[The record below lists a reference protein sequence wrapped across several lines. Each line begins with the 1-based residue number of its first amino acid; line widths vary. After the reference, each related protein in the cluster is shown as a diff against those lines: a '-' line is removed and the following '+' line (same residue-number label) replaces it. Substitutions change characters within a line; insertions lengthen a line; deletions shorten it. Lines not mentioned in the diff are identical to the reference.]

1 MGAFRAWI
9 GSNRLFAG
17 VLAGVVAVV
26 AVVGITV
33 AVIGGGGSGSK
44 SASPSSES
52 PSTTAKPRGTFGV
65 SEGANVEIAPGLVA
79 LSFTAPEGGR
89 GRVTLDG
96 PSRIVLE
103 GEYVFTDDS
112 NWTIAIDDST
122 GSVAGVALQQG
133 ESSGTIV
140 NKASNISSDVNV
152 GVSAQP
158 EVVPAWEQSTTV
170 RVSYGNGEN
179 PKQSL
184 VGDVTLSS
192 SRGANSLSGSSRLG
206 EDDTYSLPLAGSIRF
221 AGTSVPLSG
230 DYRGV
235 AVNAAEIGSDHS
247 WSVSGNGGSGSLRES
262 KVRDIRINMNQ
273 SNPGVTGSTTVNVG
287 GVFPMNVWTG
297 LWFVDSGN
305 WTLNANGSDLAEFT
319 TPNLGTLISDT
330 SAIRGAINAKNGIE
344 IWDLRAPMQVSEEKI
359 TATGDLVIGGPFR
372 FDLETTDASGNV
384 LGSDVPA
391 SIGFVTGVISFDNGE
406 ISGSVRLLAS
416 GEALIDMP
424 DGWQS
429 AADLRVH
436 FDRPAGGP
444 LSNLK
449 EVSYLLTNGDS
460 RIVLSGSFNSSSAF
474 ELVVGGSAA
483 VANTSV
489 PFGGYFQSVGWVV
502 NGQPLTEA
510 RFSMIGDIASVPG
523 GVNVGAGSS
532 ITAGQFGFSQG
543 GGLAPTA
550 AEASNAGDAEGF
562 SAASLS
568 APTTSG
574 TFYFTLSTNNPWTLK
589 TTVDYKD
596 QNNWTATVVTS
607 AGDPW
612 TVSAP
617 WVAPGVATLSIDPN
631 KFSGSITDADAEVEW
646 EVRVDE
652 ITWQN
657 SSTGSSL
664 VTDFSVSN
672 SCPLEE
678 NCPEAEG
685 IFLGFT
691 NGSVTFPSPIPH
703 MSTDGAFLTDGSWA
717 RFDAFPDDVTFNNIS
732 MHDTAFTMWKGERDD
747 SFNEDLEMPDLSA
760 QNSGFNI
767 EFCGY
772 FTVSIPSITTVSSG
786 GCVDWTQAGLVMA
799 QIAPGG
805 DVDSDASSGGVTIG
819 NTTIDGWAWSDLAIS
834 PEVIMNGVELALDQN
849 LNEMTGTMAIPANLM
864 KATGNA
870 NADASITC
878 TGWYSSGDFSLDSTI
893 DVNMKSGGVTLDSV
907 SVHIGKDGS
916 HFSLEL
922 GANATVSMGGNHFP
936 VTALIA
942 LGVGGGSNEITVS
955 VSAKGS
961 VNNDPTGGFD
971 TASSLPTGTFEPDY
985 SSIIDGSFDA
995 KQAKPVND
1003 DPGFEKSTGPTNLY
1017 SNPDF
1022 ESGVSTDVFY
1032 NSDFESGNTGNV
1044 FPNGDGENTEL
1055 LVNGDF
1061 ETGSTSSWITYSG
1074 FGSSIVGGTAP
1085 SNDQGYSY
1093 VNVWNQNANSSPSSQ
1108 GLVQSVP
1115 IPSTVGATYRVSAW
1129 VKSNDSSNGRAILF
1143 FAQQGTAA
1151 GCPTQTSNAD
1161 SAQSFTVTPT
1171 WQQISMDVTGV
1182 TCKSQL
1188 TLYLNV
1194 PDVGDTVQFDAVSV
1208 TIKNTS
1214 SAINM
1219 PITSTPL
1226 MYDEMNST
1234 NGLQI
1239 STSGNSTVSIF
1250 GDFGN
1255 PGNSIRTYGTT
1266 ATWMYPQN
1274 SWGYANGDFNMSFDV
1289 FFPNSGSRDAI
1300 NFGFWLK
1307 GNVGSQTG
1315 YGLRLQSATG
1325 NNNDSGIHTISN
1337 GVEVQHYGNNYG
1349 AMARNVWYRVNLSTS
1364 GSTVSTDI
1372 TKLADGS
1379 TWASWSVALPNGN
1392 RDGVFGENKPC
1403 ISAVENHRIDNVTIK
1418 SSSAVSQA
1426 STSVGPR
1433 YIVDPSNAHSGLGY
1447 LAINAQSSSWNATWS
1462 TGEVP
1467 VLNDSYSLTAWVR
1480 SRSGTITGT
1489 IGLDAASG
1497 TYEYSNAVF
1506 TATSS
1511 WSKVTVT
1518 VPMVQ
1523 SGHTDVRWYLRDLSN
1538 SGAQLDID
1546 DVVLQSQG
1554 KWTSN
1559 GTSSNSA
1566 IEYAQYTAGPN
1577 SDVAHGGIGSMVL
1590 TDRANGTWFTLKGI
1604 PPRQGATYTAS
1615 LWMKSE
1621 SGTASGSLQLS
1632 TIDGY
1637 GNQTQSAT
1645 PSFSV
1650 STSWQQF
1657 TVAMTVNNSG
1667 MSSIRL
1673 QFQLGGNKSI
1683 RVDDIVTTIT
1693 GADVPQEVDQAWGP
1707 QSTYTDFSNLGSLPI
1722 TKTSGVTSATD
1733 FGNGGASLSTNG
1745 YGNSWMFNSGTW
1757 GYTTSDFE
1765 MSTDVYFPNSSTW
1778 DIANVG
1784 FWMTGS
1790 VTSQTGYA
1798 FRLNTNQTE
1807 NYGFIKVTNGA
1818 TAWTDQSVNWGSVN
1832 NDTWYRVKLRSAGSV
1847 VTVEVIDL
1855 GNGTTIGTQ
1864 SVTMPSGNRSGALG
1878 QVKDGAGASTG
1889 SRWDNFQVFRG
1900 SSVTANQKVIL
1911 DASKAHGGS
1920 AALQIAAPSGST
1932 ATATR
1937 TVGPT
1942 PAAGSSYTATA
1953 WVRSSAGSV
1962 NGSITLAGQS
1972 SGSTS
1977 FTATTNWQQVSVT
1990 TAMGSGAAS
1999 GLTTTFTNS
2008 TSNSTLIVDDV
2019 SVQMQGYSQQNPWIP
2034 APDTGGAISQA
2045 VWNDAT
2051 KAHSGTNY
2059 MEVQPK
2065 FTASNFYKETAVTLN
2080 PYDVYTAS
2088 FWVKTKNGNS
2098 QGASFAL
2105 MQGMWGSNYRW
2116 VDFTATGT
2124 WQKFFVTLPISS
2136 ASPGQL
2142 AMNFYLPNGSQPFLI
2157 DDIEIEKMTS
2167 WGVAQPSGTTVN
2179 EMVNQDGGAASG
2191 AGFLQIS
2198 ANGANTGI
2206 YASQAA
2212 TSSNGTGYSIE
2223 AYVRSSTGA
2232 NVNGTLKLYAS
2243 GANGSSDVAT
2253 QPFTANG
2260 DWQYVTVDL
2269 TSNGS
2274 YTSLTSEV
2282 RLTSGGKLDVDEIK
2296 VMPKIVVQ
2304 DDPWVKNVGAGG
2316 SVSATIYADATN
2328 AHDSLGVLRVS
2339 KTGSS
2344 DSGIQHTID
2353 TAPAAGSKYV
2363 LTAWVRSVTSATMDG
2378 QWTLY
2383 AQGGTQEYVSQGFQ
2397 ANQNWQ
2403 MVTLTLPVNNSGHTS
2418 MLAQMVMRTAGV
2430 EMWVDDVYVQSATW
2444 LTGAANGTTM
2454 QSKQMNDASKAQSGS
2469 GYQSISKSGSPDGWL
2484 TRTASGLV
2492 NNGTSQTVEAYV
2504 RSADGTSVSG
2514 RLRVTGSGGSGTDV
2528 ATTSFTATKD
2538 WKKVSVTVPITQNGR
2553 NALQTQIFV
2562 DTQNKWLDIDS
2573 VVIGQAPLGSVDGV
2587 ATPLAHPETGYT
2599 YLWDDAFGVP
2609 GAHLWGIT
2617 AQIQFV
2623 NGRPGLGVGA
2633 TMYFDPT
2640 KLSSVMT
2647 GTDWIKGDMALNIS
2661 RAEPCLMFD
2670 FDASSGNSGIHI
2682 DGGVFTT
2689 KEFNIAMAP
2698 KGCQVGDYVVPAGAS
2713 LGFDAQLGDGEI
2725 YLNLE
2730 LTKDDDGLPEFHADM
2745 GVSNI
2750 KIGGFMFNAMELKV
2764 DITTTSSSTHFL
2776 GDFQLPMGNFYADY
2790 NLDVNA
2796 NKLHMDGQ
2804 VSVTNWTMKSADFSV
2819 ESFNYRQV
2827 MDVPFGAGQCGS
2839 FDVSASGNLTM
2850 KSKRYSFNG
2859 RLAMDC
2865 GRLNVLHFDYQYSKS
2880 GVFYTF
2886 NIDYNSDTK
2895 ILAGGLEFNF
2905 DKKMSWKFFGI
2916 RRTRHPQFNI
2926 QLQFS
2931 MPINNPSAGSLYL
2944 YGAISVSGGNGRVS
2958 CTFGSSG
2965 DDGCDLHVHVNVFGG
2980 QTLDAKW

>member
-17 VLAGVVAVV
+17 VLAGVIAVV

-33 AVIGGGGSGSK
+33 AVIGGGGSSSK
-44 SASPSSES
+44 SASPSTES
-52 PSTTAKPRGTFGV
+52 PSITAKPRGTFGV

-96 PSRIVLE
+96 PGLIVLE

-112 NWTIAIDDST
+112 NWTIAVDNSS

-133 ESSGTIV
+133 ESSGTIA
-140 NKASNISSDVNV
+140 NKASTISSDVNV

-158 EVVPAWEQSTTV
+158 EIVPAWEQSTNVHVTY
-170 RVSYGNGEN
+170 STGAT

-184 VGDVTLSS
+184 VGDVAVST
-192 SRGANSLSGSSRLG
+192 SRGSNSLSGTGRLG
-206 EDDTYSLPLAGSIRF
+206 EDNTYSLPIGGSIQF
-221 AGTSVPLSG
+221 AGAPVMLSG
-230 DYRGV
+230 TYQGV

-247 WSVSGNGGSGSLRES
+247 WTISGAAGSGSLRES
-262 KVRDIRINMNQ
+262 KVRDIRIDMRE

-287 GVFPMNVWTG
+287 GLFPMNVWTG

-305 WTLNANGSDLAEFT
+305 WTLNANGSDLAEFA
-319 TPNLGTLISDT
+319 PAELGSLSSDT
-330 SAIRGAINAKNGIE
+330 SSLRGSITSKYGIE
-344 IWDLRAPMQVSEEKI
+344 VWDLRAPMQISEENV
-359 TATGDLVIGGPFR
+359 TATGDLVVGGPFR
-372 FDLETTDASGNV
+372 FDLETNDASGTI
-384 LGSDVPA
+384 LGSDTPVD
-391 SIGFVTGVISFDNGE
+391 IGFVTGVISFDHGE
-406 ISGSVRLLAS
+406 ISGAVRLLAA

-429 AADLRVH
+429 VTDMRVR
-436 FDRPAGGP
+436 FDRPAGGT
-444 LSNLK
+444 LSNTK

-460 RIVLSGSFNSSSAF
+460 RIVLSGSFASSSAF
-474 ELVVGGSAA
+474 ELAVGGSAA
-483 VANTSV
+483 IANTSV
-489 PFGGYFQSVGWVV
+489 PFGGYFQSVGWVI
-502 NGQPLTEA
+502 NGQPLTEP
-510 RFSMIGDIASVPG
+510 RFSMIGDVASVPG

-550 AEASNAGDAEGF
+550 AEAEDAGDFGT
-562 SAASLS
+562 ASLS
-568 APTTSG
+568 APTSSG
-574 TFYFTLSTNNPWTLK
+574 TFYFTLSSNSSWTLK

-612 TVSAP
+612 TTSPP
-617 WVAPGVATLSIDPN
+617 WVAPGIASLTVDPN
-631 KFSGSITDADAEVEW
+631 KFSGVITDTKGVVDW
-646 EVRVDE
+646 EVRIAE
-652 ITWQN
+652 IVWQN

-664 VTDFSVSN
+664 TTDFSVGN

-691 NGSVTFPSPIPH
+691 NGSAVFPSPIPH
-703 MSTDGAFLTDGSWA
+703 MSTDGAFLADGSWA
-717 RFDAFPDDVTFNNIS
+717 RFDAYPDDVTFNNIS

-772 FTVSIPSITTVSSG
+772 FTVSIPNITTVSSG

-805 DVDSDASSGGVTIG
+805 NVDSDASSGGVTIG
-819 NTTIDGWAWSDLAIS
+819 NTTIDGWAWSDLSFS

-995 KQAKPVND
+995 KQAKPSND
-1003 DPGFEKSTGPTNLY
+1003 DPGFEKSTGPTNLV

-1022 ESGVSTDVFY
+1022 ETGVSTDVFY
-1032 NSDFESGNTGNV
+1032 NGDFESGNTGNV

-1055 LVNGDF
+1055 LTNGDF
-1061 ETGSTSSWITYSG
+1061 ETGSTSSWTTNSG
-1074 FGSSIVGGTAP
+1074 FVSSIVGGTAP

-1093 VNVWNQNANSSPSSQ
+1093 VNVYNQNANSSYNYQ
-1108 GLVQSVP
+1108 GLVQGIP
-1115 IPSTVGATYRVSAW
+1115 LPSTSGATYRVSAW
-1129 VKSNDSSNGRAILF
+1129 VKSNDSSNGRAVLF

-1161 SAQSFTVTPT
+1161 SVQSFTVTPS

-1182 TCKSQL
+1182 ACKSQL

-1208 TIKNTS
+1208 TIKNS
-1214 SAINM
+1214 PSAINL
-1219 PITSTPL
+1219 PITSLPQPI
-1226 MYDEMNST
+1226 DEMSSP
-1234 NGLQI
+1234 GRV
-1239 STSGNSTVSIF
+1239 TSGTVNIVNDTGS
-1250 GDFGN
+1250 
-1255 PGNSIRTYGTT
+1255 NSIRTYSNSS
-1266 ATWMYPQN
+1266 WMYAGTGF
-1274 SWGYANGDFNMSFDV
+1274 GYAPGDFDMSYDV
-1289 FFPNSGSRDAI
+1289 FFPNSGGRDAVSL
-1300 NFGFWLK
+1300 GFWLQ
-1307 GNVGSQTG
+1307 GSVGSQNG

-1325 NNNDSGIHTISN
+1325 NNNDSGIWSISN
-1337 GVEVQHYGNNYG
+1337 AGESSRYGNGYG
-1349 AMARNVWYRVNLSTS
+1349 ALARNTWYRAKISTS
-1364 GSTVSTDI
+1364 GSTVNVTV
-1372 TKLADGS
+1372 TNLGDGS
-1379 TWASWSVALPNGN
+1379 TWASWSTSLPNGN
-1392 RDGVFGENKPC
+1392 RSGAFGENKPA
-1403 ISAVENHRIDNVTIK
+1403 ITASEGHRVDSVLINTASNVAQVNAAT
-1418 SSSAVSQA
+1418 A
-1426 STSVGPR
+1426 PR
-1433 YIVDPSNAHSGLGY
+1433 YVVDPANAHSGVGF
-1447 LAINAQSSSWNATWS
+1447 LAVNSMDANWTNRWS

-1467 VLNDSYSLTAWVR
+1467 TQNVPYSLTAWVR
-1480 SRSGTITGT
+1480 SRSGTMTGT
-1489 IGLDAASG
+1489 IGLDTDGG
-1497 TYEYSNAVF
+1497 TYETSTASF
-1506 TATSS
+1506 TATST
-1511 WSKVTVT
+1511 WTKVTVT

-1523 SGHTDVRWYLRDLSN
+1523 TGHTDVRWYLRDLSN
-1538 SGAQLDID
+1538 SGWQLDID
-1546 DVVLQSQG
+1546 DIVLQTQG
-1554 KWTSN
+1554 NWTAN
-1559 GTSSNSA
+1559 GASSNSA
-1566 IEYAQYTAGPN
+1566 IEYAQFIAGPN

-1590 TDRANGTWFTLKGI
+1590 TDRNNGTWFTLNGI
-1604 PPRQGATYTAS
+1604 PPRQGATYTTS

-1632 TIDGY
+1632 TIDGS
-1637 GNQTQSAT
+1637 GNQIQWTT
-1645 PSFSV
+1645 PGFSV

-1657 TVAMTVNNSG
+1657 TLAMTVNNSG

-1673 QFQLGGNKSI
+1673 QFQLGGYKSI

-1722 TKTSGVTSATD
+1722 TKTGGVTSATD
-1733 FGNGGASLSTNG
+1733 FANGGTSLSTNG

-1757 GYTTSDFE
+1757 GYTSSDFE
-1765 MSTDVYFPNSSTW
+1765 MSTDIYFPASTSFE
-1778 DIANVG
+1778 IADVG

-1790 VTSQTGYA
+1790 LTSQTGYS
-1798 FRLNTNQTE
+1798 FRVNTNQTE
-1807 NYGFIKVTNGA
+1807 NYGFVKATNGSL
-1818 TAWTDQSVNWGSVN
+1818 AWIDQSMNWGSLN
-1832 NDTWYRVKLRSAGSV
+1832 SETWYRVKLRSAGSI
-1847 VTVEVIDL
+1847 VTAEVIDL
-1855 GNGTTIGTQ
+1855 GSGATIGTQ
-1864 SVTMPSGNRSGALG
+1864 SVTMPAGNRSGALG
-1878 QVKDGAGASTG
+1878 QMKDGAGTSTG

-1920 AALQIAAPSGST
+1920 AALQIAAPSGTT

-1937 TVGPT
+1937 TVGPAPT
-1942 PAAGSSYTATA
+1942 AGSSYTATA
-1953 WVRSSAGSV
+1953 WVRSSTGSV
-1962 NGSITLAGQS
+1962 SGSIALAGQS
-1972 SGSTS
+1972 SGSSS
-1977 FTATTNWQQVSVT
+1977 FTATTSWTQVSVT
-1990 TAMGSGAAS
+1990 TAMGSGSAA

-2008 TSNSTLIVDDV
+2008 TGSSTLIVDDV
-2019 SVQMQGYSQQNPWIP
+2019 SVQMQGYSQANPWIP
-2034 APDTGGAISQA
+2034 APDTGGAISQT

-2051 KAHSGTNY
+2051 KAHSGSNY

-2105 MQGMWGSNYRW
+2105 MQGMWGSNARW

-2136 ASPGQL
+2136 SSPGL
-2142 AMNFYLPNGSQPFLI
+2142 LDMNFYLPNGSQPFLI

-2167 WGVAQPSGTTVN
+2167 WGVAQPYGTTVN

-2198 ANGANTGI
+2198 ASGSDTGI

-2223 AYVRSSTGA
+2223 AYVRSTTGA

-2243 GANGSSDVAT
+2243 GANGTSNVAA
-2253 QPFTANG
+2253 QSFTANG
-2260 DWQYVTVDL
+2260 DWQYVTIDL

-2304 DDPWVKNVGAGG
+2304 DDPWVKSVGAGG
-2316 SVSATIYADATN
+2316 SVSATIYADSTN

-2344 DSGIQHTID
+2344 DSAIQHTID

-2528 ATTSFTATKD
+2528 ANASFTATKD

-2713 LGFDAQLGDGEI
+2713 LGFNAQLGDGEI

-2790 NLDVNA
+2790 NLEVNSA
-2796 NKLHMDGQ
+2796 KLHMDGQ

-2819 ESFNYRQV
+2819 ESFNYQQV
-2827 MDVPFGAGQCGS
+2827 MDVPFGVGQCGS

-2850 KSKRYSFNG
+2850 KSKHYSFNG

-2880 GVFYTF
+2880 SVLYTF
-2886 NIDYNSDTK
+2886 NIDYHSDTR
-2895 ILAGGLEFNF
+2895 ILSGGLEFNF
-2905 DKKMSWKFFGI
+2905 DKRMSWKFLSV

-2926 QLQFS
+2926 QLQFT
-2931 MPINNPSAGSLYL
+2931 MPIDNPSAGSLYL
-2944 YGAISVSGGNGRVS
+2944 YGSISVSGGNGRVS

-2965 DDGCDLHVHVNVFGG
+2965 DDGCSLHVHVNVFGG
-2980 QTLDAKW
+2980 QTLDANW